1 MNSQKQQRK
10 GNRQRRI
17 SICETTPPPEKV
29 HFWKRLIDFIL
40 SHFNY
45 TFNAQLSD
53 KTKQRVKTNYQY
65 FFAYYAIDFF
75 ICNFIIA
82 PAVISVWRGVWD
94 YSLIY
99 LEDLLGEVYIQYII
113 HNLQSTAH
121 LTEEVVFI

>member
-1 MNSQKQQRK
+1 MNSLKQQRK

-99 LEDLLGEVYIQYII
+99 LEDQDRGLLGEVYI
-113 HNLQSTAH
+113 
-121 LTEEVVFI
+121 